1 MKLDKEL
8 IARLNTPMWN
18 TWNAIGHDVYA
29 CAEECGESLDNEEAV
44 ESCIDANRL
53 WLNGDDKAADDL
65 IHELCREHG
74 YHVVLKFL
82 TKHYQLA

>member
-18 TWNAIGHDVYA
+18 TWDAIGHDVYA
-29 CAEECGESLDNEEAV
+29 CAEECGETLGNEEAV

-53 WLNGDDKAADDL
+53 WLNGNDKAADDL
-65 IHELCREHG
+65 IHELCKEHG
-74 YHVVLKFL
+74 YAKVLKFL
-82 TKHYQLA
+82 AKHYQLA